1 MEAVIRATRLS
12 EVIEAFGKQPDR
24 NANVRVPYRVGA
36 LIAGRVADATAYGRS
51 LGLTIETHK
60 GGGWL
65 VRRGYL
71 TAHGRAGDLRRF
83 LSALADIQGGK
94 ES

>member
-1 MEAVIRATRLS
+1 MIRATRLN
-12 EVIEAFGKQPDR
+12 ELIEAFDKQPDR
-24 NANVRVPYRVGA
+24 NANIRVPYKIGA
-36 LIAGRVADATAYGRS
+36 LVAGSVADAIAYGRS
-51 LGLTIETHK
+51 LGLTIDTHK

-83 LSALADIQGGK
+83 LSVLAGIQGGRTR
-94 ES
+94 